1 MEGVW
6 HGHNMVI
13 QIGIIEESGYFTHTY
28 EILTIHIEYLIIYK
42 IFHLMQCLSY
52 TLDITSFKDVLVT
65 LQCKS
70 VATVDIWWHGC
81 H

>member
-28 EILTIHIEYLIIYK
+28 EILTIQYRIFKHIQNI
-42 IFHLMQCLSY
+42 LSNAV
-52 TLDITSFKDVLVT
+52 FVLY
-65 LQCKS
+65 
-70 VATVDIWWHGC
+70 IRHY
-81 H
+81 